1 MTLLEGKLTHSFNCL
16 TPPLLA
22 VKLSN
27 VFFFKSSSTE
37 TVSEGHEFSW
47 GGVFRQSL
55 FLP

>member
-1 MTLLEGKLTHSFNCL
+1 MTFLEGKVTHSFNCL
-16 TPPLLA
+16 TRPLAL
-22 VKLSN
+22 KLCTA
-27 VFFFKSSSTE
+27 FFFKFSSTE